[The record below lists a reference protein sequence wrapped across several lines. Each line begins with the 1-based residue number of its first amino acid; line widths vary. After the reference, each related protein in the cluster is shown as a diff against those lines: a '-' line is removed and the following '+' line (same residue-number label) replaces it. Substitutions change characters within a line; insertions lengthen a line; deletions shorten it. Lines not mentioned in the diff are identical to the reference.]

1 MYWLNPLH
9 TGLRA
14 LLTTLLLAGLG
25 LVVAQGFEWHSHWDR
40 VRERGVLTVAL
51 RESEGVYW
59 PTDQHYS
66 GLEMELLQELGA
78 RLNLRVQLFSV
89 TEPKDLYRALA
100 SGAVDMALPGTT
112 TGYNSTEFMTG
123 LPYLMSDVG
132 LVRPMAARKP
142 ELEHQHIALVDPVNH
157 DWLAQRLSSR
167 HPGLTFGGLTGAP
180 TAELMTRIEFGEL
193 DMALMDERDYR
204 VQRPF
209 FPDQRFDTLTDQPR
223 PVSPLFRHSRDRTL
237 LNRVND
243 VIRELSASGQLER
256 LRDRHL
262 GHTGDFD
269 YVGTLTFERHMQSR
283 LPGFMDLFKAEAETT
298 GMDWRLLAAVAYQE
312 SHWRSRAV
320 SPTGV
325 KGIMMVTLTTA
336 REMGIDNRLDPAQS
350 IRAGSRYLNRLRER
364 MPVRIPEPDRTWM
377 ALAAYNVGAGHLE
390 DARIITESQGD
401 DPDAWIDVRSHL
413 PKLALKAWYPW
424 TKHGY
429 ARGQEPVVYVA
440 NIRRYYNLLRR
451 AFPDQIRDEQA
462 GESLEQLPF
471 PGLPV
476 TPGL

>member
-1 MYWLNPLH
+1 MYWRNPLH
-9 TGLRA
+9 IGLRV

-40 VRERGVLTVAL
+40 IRDRGVLTVAL

-59 PTDQHYS
+59 PTDQRYS
-66 GLEMELLQELGA
+66 GLEMELLQKLGE

-89 TEPKDLYRALA
+89 TETQDLYRALA

-112 TGYNSTEFMTG
+112 TGYNSTAFMPG

-132 LVRPMAARKP
+132 LVRSMAARKP
-142 ELEHQHIALVDPVNH
+142 ELERQHIALLDPVNH
-157 DWLAQRLSSR
+157 DWLARRLASR
-167 HPGLTFGGLTGAP
+167 HPGLTFEGLTGAP
-180 TAELMTRIEFGEL
+180 TAELMTRIELDEL
-193 DMALMDERDYR
+193 DMALMDERDFR

-223 PVSPLFRHSRDRTL
+223 PVSPLFRQSRDRSL

-243 VIRELSASGQLER
+243 VLRELRASGQLER

-283 LPGFMDLFKAEAETT
+283 LPDFLDLFKAEAEAT

-312 SHWRSRAV
+312 SHWRARAV

-350 IRAGSRYLNRLRER
+350 IRAGSRYLDGLRER
-364 MPVRIPEPDRTWM
+364 MPERITEPDRTWM
-377 ALAAYNVGAGHLE
+377 ALAAYNVGSGHLE

-429 ARGQEPVVYVA
+429 ARGHEPVVYVA

-451 AFPDQIRDEQA
+451 AFPDEIRDERE
-462 GESLEQLPF
+462 GESLDQLPF